1 MYVVA
6 VTVRDTIW
14 RQDDNRRNNNPAI
27 KGRMGGEHPVIHT
40 HNSLGSSGDR
50 PGWRM
55 RDEGT
60 GKRKGFL
67 MRRIRPEGR
76 LGSRLSESSLG
87 VKEGYDWYRD
97 HTAPGRGTLIDSHR
111 AREEHA
117 TQSDHTQQSSL
128 VSTQRHRE

>member
-1 MYVVA
+1 MMDVVA

-27 KGRMGGEHPVIHT
+27 KGRMGGKNPVIHT

-60 GKRKGFL
+60 GKRKGFFN
-67 MRRIRPEGR
+67 EKYQTG
-76 LGSRLSESSLG
+76 G
-87 VKEGYDWYRD
+87 
-97 HTAPGRGTLIDSHR
+97 
-111 AREEHA
+111 
-117 TQSDHTQQSSL
+117 
-128 VSTQRHRE
+128 